1 MTGGLTKITRF
12 LGVESWNGSFFFVLL
27 LLCYISRLQIL
38 ISWICYS
45 LHPTKC
51 PNTDFDVSIYVYAMF
66 HPVSIVIT
74 YFFVGDHQL
83 LQLLVTARQLIFQIF
98 FPQISFPDAPCREYL
113 PTWNLFVLYFGGWT
127 LQNKVFC
134 NQNKGHLGS
143 RYMYIHLS

>member
-1 MTGGLTKITRF
+1 MTGGLTNITRF
-12 LGVESWNGSFFFVLL
+12 LGVETGVVFFCVLL
-27 LLCYISRLQIL
+27 LFCFFSRLQIL

-51 PNTDFDVSIYVYAMF
+51 PNTVFDVSIYVYAMF

-83 LQLLVTARQLIFQIF
+83 LQLVTARQLIFQNF

-113 PTWNLFVLYFGGWT
+113 PTWNLFVLYFCGWT